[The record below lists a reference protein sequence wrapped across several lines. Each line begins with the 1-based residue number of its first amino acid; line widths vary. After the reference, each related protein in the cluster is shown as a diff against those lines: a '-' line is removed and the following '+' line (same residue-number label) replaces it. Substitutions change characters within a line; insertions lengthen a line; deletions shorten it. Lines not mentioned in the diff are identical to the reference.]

1 MDPIT
6 NKEDVKYYLGR
17 LYFQNKD
24 YEKAIKAY
32 KRGLIINPKSIIL
45 LYEIGL
51 VYFKLKNH
59 NKALRYWRKLL
70 KMYPHSLLAAEV
82 KYNELH

>member
-32 KRGLIINPKSIIL
+32 ERGLIINPKSIIL
-45 LYEIGL
+45 LYEIGS
-51 VYFKLKNH
+51 VYLILKNH
-59 NKALRYWRKLL
+59 KKVVKYWRKLL
-70 KMYPHSLLAAEV
+70 KMYPYSLLASEV
-82 KYNELH
+82 KWRI

>member
-6 NKEDVKYYLGR
+6 NKEDVEYHLGR

-24 YEKAIKAY
+24 YEKAIKIY
-32 KRGLIINPKSIIL
+32 ERGLTINPKSIIL

-51 VYFKLKNH
+51 AYLKLKKH
-59 NKALRYWRKLL
+59 NRALKYWRKLL
-70 KMYPHSLLAAEV
+70 RIAPHSFLANEV
-82 KYNELH
+82 SWQINK

>member
-6 NKEDVKYYLGR
+6 DKEDVKYYLGR
-17 LYFQNKD
+17 FYFQNKD
-24 YEKAIKAY
+24 YKKAIKEY

-51 VYFKLKNH
+51 VYFKLENH
-59 NKALRYWRKLL
+59 KKVLKYWRKLL
-70 KMYPHSLLAAEV
+70 KMYPHSLLASEV
-82 KYNELH
+82 KCSGFH